1 MNAYL
6 RRLASL
12 IIIIGVAACAQAEE
26 VSLETEDQKAL
37 YEMGHQ
43 IAQRIALFELSDAEL
58 EYVVAGVRDGALGKE
73 PRVPTGEGGS
83 LRAFLE
89 RRRGDQASAEKEA
102 GAAFAAAEAA
112 EEGAE
117 TFDSGLV
124 LRTVV
129 AGEGEK
135 PTTADTVRVHYHGT
149 LRDGTVFD
157 SSVDRG
163 EPAVFPLGRV
173 IPCWQEALQK
183 IAEGGKARVVCPSDI
198 AYGDRGS
205 PPTIKPGATLAFDVE
220 LLNIMKKKE

>member
-12 IIIIGVAACAQAEE
+12 IGIVAIAACAQTSEIA
-26 VSLETEDQKAL
+26 LETDDQRAL

-43 IAQRIALFELSDAEL
+43 IAQRITLFELTEDEL
-58 EYVVAGVRDGALGKE
+58 DYVVAGVRDGALGRE
-73 PRVPTGEGGS
+73 PRVPTGEGSS
-83 LRAFLE
+83 LRTFLE
-89 RRRGDQASAEKEA
+89 RRRSDQASAEKEA
-102 GAAFAAAEAA
+102 GSAFAAREAA
-112 EEGAE
+112 MEGAQ
-117 TFDSGLV
+117 TFESGLV

-129 AGEGEK
+129 EGEGDR

-183 IAEGGKARVVCPSDI
+183 IAVGGKARVVCPPDI

-220 LLNIMKKKE
+220 LLAILKKKE